1 MGASSGGDFN
11 VNTAASSAL
20 QGALG
25 TTGQAMGFRPMTMRP
40 ERYDAVMQ
48 KSAGTQRAV
57 GYEPAQQQTYTLA
70 GTNIGQYQ
78 NPYQQQVIDT
88 AMRDINRQQQKSLNQ
103 LGAQATQAGAF
114 GGDRFA
120 LESAETRRG
129 FAETAA
135 DTAAQLRQQGYG
147 QALGAAQFDVGQQT
161 AAEAANVAAQQAA
174 QRFGAESQY
183 GAQAANLAR
192 QQQINAANAAA
203 QTAANQFG
211 AQAGMNVQQQ
221 NIANQMAANT
231 ARLNAAQQMAGLGQ
245 QAFGI
250 GQTIQQNQAQQ
261 GLLQQGIQQALID
274 AAKGQFAGYTNAPM
288 ASLQAPLAA
297 LGAAPNVSTTTQSM
311 QPGLTNYLQLGA
323 QVAPFFMSDA
333 RLKTNIAPKGEKG
346 GVKFYTW
353 DWNEAGKKVAD
364 PAQPTFG
371 VIADEL
377 QETHPHLVV
386 RGDDGYLRVNYAG
399 LASELE
405 NAA

>member
-1 MGASSGGDFN
+1 MAGAAN
-11 VNTAASSAL
+11 VNQGAAQAL
-20 QGALG
+20 QSAGA
-25 TTGQAMGFRPMTMRP
+25 TTQQAMGFQPGTMTAQGYNP
-40 ERYDAVMQ
+40 AMQ
-48 KSAGTQRAV
+48 KSVGTQRAV
-57 GYEPAQQQTYTLA
+57 GYKPAQQQTYTLA

-147 QALGAAQFDVGQQT
+147 QALGAAQFDVGQRT

-183 GAQAANLAR
+183 GAQAANIAR

-203 QTAANQFG
+203 QTAASQFG
-211 AQAGMNVQQQ
+211 ATAGMNVQQQ

-245 QAFGI
+245 QAFNT

-274 AAKGQFAGYTNAPM
+274 AAKGQFAGYTGAPM

-311 QPGLTNYLQLGA
+311 QPGLFNYLQLGA
-323 QVAPFFMSDA
+323 GLSDA
-333 RLKTNIAPKGEKG
+333 RLKTNITPKGEKG

>member
-1 MGASSGGDFN
+1 MAGAAN
-11 VNTAASSAL
+11 VNQGAAQAL
-20 QGALG
+20 QSAGA
-25 TTGQAMGFRPMTMRP
+25 TTQQAMGFRPMTMRAQGYNP
-40 ERYDAVMQ
+40 AMQ
-48 KSAGTQRAV
+48 RSAGTQQAV
-57 GYEPAQQQTYTLA
+57 GYKPAQQQTYTLS

-78 NPYQQQVIDT
+78 NPYQQQVINT

-147 QALGAAQFDVGQQT
+147 QALGAAQFDVGQRT

-274 AAKGQFAGYTNAPM
+274 AAKAQFAGYSNAPM

-297 LGAAPNVSTTTQSM
+297 LGAAPNVSTTTQTM
-311 QPGLTNYLQLGA
+311 QPGLFNYLQL
-323 QVAPFFMSDA
+323 SDA
-333 RLKTNIAPKGEKG
+333 RLKTNITPKGEKG